1 MVLGSSLVAVINNLA
16 TKTLVNKVED
26 KIPNISDLVKKS
38 DYNTKITNIENNVR
52 QLQAYDLSYFK
63 GK

>member
-1 MVLGSSLVAVINNLA
+1 MLKIKFLILVILLK
-16 TKTLVNKVED
+16 KT
-26 KIPNISDLVKKS
+26 